1 VPRAPLPD
9 TSVTGV
15 RVASSTTSKGIT
27 PSSSLLRAHA
37 PNQPPPPDF
46 VVLTFFPEVLAGCC
60 EPPAGNRF
68 FPTLSPQIFPQM
80 PGPQPRRSHRVHL
93 PVSSSAS
100 SAFLRPLSSR
110 LPVSSANTIFRGEV
124 SRLSSD
130 ISYVQA
136 SEFACLPDRSHR
148 CRLSQGG
155 RDFYFQAERASL
167 PPHALGY
174 AIRPIQAIGGE
185 RTFTLPDLRPCR
197 PLQGFPVIQESRE
210 VRWRYQ
216 YVPTTAKRI
225 VRAARNDPCSCIVHI
240 AGVTPGAD
248 LEIFG
253 VVIVLAK
260 ISIRLTPVFKEHQS
274 GNRRS

>member
-9 TSVTGV
+9 TSVTRV

-37 PNQPPPPDF
+37 PNQLPPPDF
-46 VVLTFFPEVLAGCC
+46 MYPHLFPEVLADCC

-68 FPTLSPQIFPQM
+68 LPTLSPQFFPQM

-100 SAFLRPLSSR
+100 SAFPRPLLSR
-110 LPVSSANTIFRGEV
+110 HPVSSANAIFRGEV

-148 CRLSQGG
+148 CQFR
-155 RDFYFQAERASL
+155 
-167 PPHALGY
+167 
-174 AIRPIQAIGGE
+174 
-185 RTFTLPDLRPCR
+185 
-197 PLQGFPVIQESRE
+197 
-210 VRWRYQ
+210 
-216 YVPTTAKRI
+216 
-225 VRAARNDPCSCIVHI
+225 RAAETCTSGQN
-240 AGVTPGAD
+240 
-248 LEIFG
+248 
-253 VVIVLAK
+253 VLRCLCTHRICYPSA
-260 ISIRLTPVFKEHQS
+260 T
-274 GNRRS
+274 GN

>member
-167 PPHALGY
+167 PPHALDMLSVRYRQLTEKGLSPFQ
-174 AIRPIQAIGGE
+174 ICGLVGHSK
-185 RTFTLPDLRPCR
+185 
-197 PLQGFPVIQESRE
+197 GFPSFRSRE
-210 VRWRYQ
+210 R
-216 YVPTTAKRI
+216 
-225 VRAARNDPCSCIVHI
+225 SG
-240 AGVTPGAD
+240 GV
-248 LEIFG
+248 
-253 VVIVLAK
+253 
-260 ISIRLTPVFKEHQS
+260 ISTSPLPPNESSEQLGMTHAPA
-274 GNRRS
+274 